1 MSSAFLWGLV
11 ATSSLIVGG
20 LLGSWWTP
28 GRRTLGAIL
37 AFGAGVHHCLGATI
51 ARVEGQEVFSAL
63 AERYPN
69 LESTVRETKYQ
80 ESLTFRSVKSLPV
93 SLD

>member
-28 GRRTLGAIL
+28 GRRTLGTIL
-37 AFGAGVHHCLGATI
+37 AFGAGVLISAV
-51 ARVEGQEVFSAL
+51 AYELVFEAVHV
-63 AERYPN
+63 A
-69 LESTVRETKYQ
+69 K
-80 ESLTFRSVKSLPV
+80 LTG
-93 SLD
+93 